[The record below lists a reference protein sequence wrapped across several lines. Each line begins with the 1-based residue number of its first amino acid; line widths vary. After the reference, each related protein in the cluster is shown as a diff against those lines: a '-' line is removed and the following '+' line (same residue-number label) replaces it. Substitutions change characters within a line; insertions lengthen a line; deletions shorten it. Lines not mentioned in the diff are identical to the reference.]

1 MVLGVREAPGQKG
14 PLVVLGLRGGP
25 PRGTWSKGPLVVLE
39 ARARP
44 LLKKGPWWFS
54 GLKGGPTKGTWL
66 KTAPGGFGA

>member
-1 MVLGVREAPGQKG
+1 M
-14 PLVVLGLRGGP
+14 RGGP